1 MREDTLRIRIRRAKR
16 AKGAKKMNQN
26 TIIDA
31 LKRSLEQGNGSLDDL
46 DTLMDR
52 VKADI
57 AKAKQEETERK
68 AKEEAA
74 AKAKK
79 EAETKAKAEGI
90 AELATRLLNG
100 ETTAADV
107 AQVMQAYMDANNIEG
122 EVDAK
127 GIEESFK
134 ASQELHGAMDEL
146 VDSLKELF
154 NVFNVEKPVKS
165 HKETADD
172 VIARFLK
179 SHGL

>member
-1 MREDTLRIRIRRAKR
+1 
-16 AKGAKKMNQN
+16 MNQN
-26 TIIDA
+26 TIVEA
-31 LKRSLEQGNGSLDDL
+31 LKRSLEQGQGNLDDL
-46 DTLMDR
+46 DTLLDR

-57 AKAKQEETERK
+57 AKAKQEEEK
-68 AKEEAA
+68 AAREAEAA

-79 EAETKAKAEGI
+79 EAEQKAKAEGI

-107 AQVMQAYMDANNIEG
+107 AQVMQAYMDANGIEG

-127 GIEESFK
+127 GIEEGFK

-154 NVFNVEKPVKS
+154 DVFNEKPAKKQENS
-165 HKETADD
+165 RKETADD
-172 VIARFLK
+172 VITRFLK